1 MSLPLFLFLLVNII
15 LVLNILEYNILHVS
29 TTHQSHSSLHDRAM
43 NETPS
48 FYRFAFVFCE
58 VQETCITRTN
68 SFKHLFINHI
78 YVEHLFMSKKEA
90 VQMYLKILTT
100 DFIGHVRNG

>member
-15 LVLNILEYNILHVS
+15 LVLNILEYNILRVI
-29 TTHQSHSSLHDRAM
+29 TTHQSHSSPHDRAM

-48 FYRFAFVFCE
+48 FYRVAFVFCE
-58 VQETCITRTN
+58 VQEICITRTN

-78 YVEHLFMSKKEA
+78 YVEHLFMSKK
-90 VQMYLKILTT
+90 
-100 DFIGHVRNG
+100 